1 MKMATTA
8 GKIEQLL
15 SQGGDFVS
23 LEEHKLL
30 EHQLTLKQEE
40 LDELTKQFR
49 KLDKKL
55 EIEQNDKEQLGAEN
69 TQLEKDL

>member
-55 EIEQNDKEQLGAEN
+55 EIEQNDKEQLEAEN

>member
-30 EHQLTLKQEE
+30 EH
-40 LDELTKQFR
+40 
-49 KLDKKL
+49 
-55 EIEQNDKEQLGAEN
+55 
-69 TQLEKDL
+69 

>member
-30 EHQLTLKQEE
+30 ENQLTLKQEE

-55 EIEQNDKEQLGAEN
+55 EIEQNDKEQLEAEN